1 MAGVRVVT
9 DSSCD
14 LPADLVAR
22 EGIEVVPLTIRFGSD
37 EFVDGR
43 DLTPEEFWSRCAT
56 ATTLPETAAPAPGAF
71 EGAFRRQAAA
81 GADAVV
87 CIVLSTK
94 LSATGQSAVA
104 AANAMAEELPV
115 KVLDSKSVSLGL
127 GLLVLEA
134 SRMGAEG
141 SSLDEI
147 TSRIDSLA
155 GAIEIH
161 AALDTL
167 DHLRKGGRVGGAQAL
182 IGGLLSIKPVIE
194 VRDGAVEPGPK
205 LRTRARATAYLAEKV
220 ASAQGLRRLAVV
232 HGEAPDLE
240 AFLETVSAQVPR
252 DQIVVGNLGPVV
264 GTHTGPGTLGVIISS
279 DPTGSAS

>member
-56 ATTLPETAAPAPGAF
+56 ATALPETAAPAPGAF
-71 EGAFRRQAAA
+71 EEAFRRQAAA

-94 LSATGQSAVA
+94 LSATGQSAMA

-134 SRMGAEG
+134 ARMGAEG

-147 TSRIDSLA
+147 TSRIESLA

-264 GTHTGPGTLGVIISS
+264 GTHTGPGTLGVIISFE
-279 DPTGSAS
+279 PAGSAS